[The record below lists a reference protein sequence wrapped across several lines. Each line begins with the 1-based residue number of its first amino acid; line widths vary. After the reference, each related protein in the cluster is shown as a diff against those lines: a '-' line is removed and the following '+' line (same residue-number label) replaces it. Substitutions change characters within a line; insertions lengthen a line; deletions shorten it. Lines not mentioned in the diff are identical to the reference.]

1 MFNQQIHT
9 FITVAESGSF
19 SKAADNLYITTVS
32 VMKQI
37 NSFEKHVG
45 VKLLTRTN
53 HGVKLTE
60 AGKKLYESG
69 KHIISYSE
77 NAIENLRKTYKK
89 DLSIRIGS
97 SLLYPANE
105 IVKIW
110 RKVPKSDT
118 NIKINIVSMGDSF
131 TNLISFSNEL
141 GKSIDCFAT
150 LLDSYHLSSNFNFFE
165 LGEKPCY
172 ISVPHNHKLA
182 RKKHLTWND
191 LFGEKLMLLKKG
203 NSPMLDKMRK
213 EIESK
218 YPKISIVD
226 VSSFYNAEVFNECVE
241 KGYLLETPSIWE
253 NVHPSLV
260 AIPMDW
266 DYKLKFG
273 ILYSKK
279 PNKAIKVFI
288 KELQNY
294 LECK

>member
-60 AGKKLYESG
+60 AGKKLYEAG
-69 KHIISYSE
+69 KHIIFYSE

-105 IVKIW
+105 IVEIW

-182 RKKHLTWND
+182 MKKLLKWAD
-191 LFGEKLMLLKKG
+191 LSGEKLMLIKKG
-203 NSPMLDKMRK
+203 NSSVIDKIREK
-213 EIESK
+213 IELEF
-218 YPKISIVD
+218 PKINIID
-226 VSSFYNAEVFNECVE
+226 VPSFYNAEVFNECVE

-253 NVHPSLV
+253 NIHPSLIS
-260 AIPMDW
+260 IPVEW

-273 ILYSKK
+273 IVYSKK
-279 PNKAIKVFI
+279 PNKAVKAFI
-288 KELQNY
+288 KYLQDY
-294 LECK
+294 LNNK

>member
-60 AGKKLYESG
+60 AGKKLYEAG

-105 IVKIW
+105 IVEIW

-118 NIKINIVSMGDSF
+118 NIIINIVSMGDSY

-191 LFGEKLMLLKKG
+191 LFGENLMLLKKG

-213 EIESK
+213 EIEGK
-218 YPKISIVD
+218 YQRISIVD
-226 VSSFYNAEVFNECVE
+226 VPSFYNAEVFNECVE

-260 AIPMDW
+260 SIPIDW

-273 ILYSKK
+273 IVYSKK
-279 PNKAIKVFI
+279 PNKAVKAFI
-288 KELQNY
+288 KDLQNY
-294 LECK
+294 LDKK

>member
-60 AGKKLYESG
+60 AGKKLYEAG

-105 IVKIW
+105 IVEIW

-191 LFGEKLMLLKKG
+191 LFGENLMLLKKG

-213 EIESK
+213 EIEEK
-218 YPKISIVD
+218 FQRISIVD
-226 VSSFYNAEVFNECVE
+226 VPSFYNTEVFNECVE

-260 AIPMDW
+260 SIPMDW

-273 ILYSKK
+273 IVYSKK
-279 PNKAIKVFI
+279 PNKAVKAFI
-288 KELQNY
+288 KEFQNY
-294 LECK
+294 FDN

>member
-19 SKAADNLYITTVS
+19 SKAAEKLYITTVS

-60 AGKKLYESG
+60 AGGQLYEAG
-69 KHIISYSE
+69 KHIIAYSE

-105 IVKIW
+105 IVEIW
-110 RKVPKSDT
+110 RKVPKNDT
-118 NIKINIVSMGDSF
+118 NIKINIVSMGDSY
-131 TNLISFSNEL
+131 TNLIFFSKEL

-150 LLDSYHLSSNFNFFE
+150 LVDSYYLSSNFNIFE

-172 ISVPHNHKLA
+172 ISVPHNHKLS
-182 RKKHLTWND
+182 RKKNLKWND